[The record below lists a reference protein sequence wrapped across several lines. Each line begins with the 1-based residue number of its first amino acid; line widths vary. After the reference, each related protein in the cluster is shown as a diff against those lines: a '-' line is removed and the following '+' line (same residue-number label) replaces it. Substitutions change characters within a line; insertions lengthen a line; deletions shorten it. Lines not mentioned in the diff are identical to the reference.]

1 MAVKGFKRRREEGNG
16 SPLSRSH
23 GADLGTD
30 EALFLLYTFPAS
42 RLLTWLMHE
51 EPTRTTC
58 PILLIGVTGMSG
70 TRMCREPCKG
80 RQTVGTKLGTVD
92 TEPAESK
99 TLA

>member
-16 SPLSRSH
+16 SPLSHSH

-30 EALFLLYTFPAS
+30 KASFLLYTFPAS
-42 RLLTWLMHE
+42 RSLAWLTHE

-58 PILLIGVTGMSG
+58 PILFIGVTGMSG

-80 RQTVGTKLGTVD
+80 EAGGWTKLGSVD

-99 TLA
+99 TFA